1 MVIPDFNGEG
11 NMENKEEKISIRRLF
26 SNVGYILTYAAKK
39 DKKIVWTLIISFAVD
54 GVLFAAVDALFI
66 KILIELLV
74 DRSVTF
80 STAAVFAVAQAAV
93 LALLIAVDICVENW
107 ARARFVRVT
116 GQIQEEMINKASV
129 MDLMCYDC
137 AEYFDD
143 FVLAASQSEEM
154 VFTSV
159 LTIAQIGENVLV
171 ILSLSGFVSF
181 INPVIA
187 IFPVAGF
194 IVNMLTRFKITRLEY
209 EYDMISKK
217 IMRRADYSKRVFY
230 QPEYTKEIKLS
241 HIEAPLKRQFYE
253 AIDDVVCEA
262 EKVGVKIAVLSLINW
277 IVVFT
282 FLSFFCPPLYLGY
295 LALVKKSIR
304 LSDVAALN
312 NAQNNMRGKFD
323 GMNYCMVRF
332 QTVGQFVERFRR
344 FMEYES
350 EIEGKTGTVPVPQ
363 GVQALELKDVSFRY
377 DKAEKDTLR
386 HINMTIRPGEKIAL
400 VGENGA
406 GKSTFVKLLMRLYD
420 VTDGSICYGGK
431 DIRDFTTSEYRDIF
445 GAVFQDYQIYASS
458 IAGNVLMD
466 YEDGMEKET
475 KERVEGALEKAGF
488 ADKLHSMD
496 EGIDTP
502 LTREFEENG
511 VQLSGGEAQKVAIA
525 RMFAKKEKMA
535 VAILDEPSS
544 ALDPKAEY
552 TLNKNMMDKADGSSV
567 IFISHRL
574 STTREADCIYMFEKG
589 EVIESGT
596 HEELM
601 ELDGRYAQMFK
612 RQAQY
617 YAENMEALGA

>member
-1 MVIPDFNGEG
+1 
-11 NMENKEEKISIRRLF
+11 MEPKTEKIPIKRLF
-26 SNVGYILTYAAKK
+26 SNVGYILRYAAEK
-39 DKKIVWTLIISFAVD
+39 DRTIVCVLIISFAFTGIVY
-54 GVLFAAVDALFI
+54 AAVDAWFI
-66 KILIELLV
+66 KILIELLL
-74 DRSVTF
+74 DKSIAF
-80 STAAVFAVAQAAV
+80 SQAAVFALIQAV
-93 LALLIAVDICVENW
+93 IIAAINSIDICVEHW

-116 GQIQEEMINKASV
+116 GQVQEEMIGKAAG

-143 FVLAASQSEEM
+143 FVLAAAQSEEM
-154 VFTSV
+154 VLTSV
-159 LTIAQIGENVLV
+159 LTIAIIGKNILV

-194 IVNMLTRFKITRLEY
+194 IVNMLTRFQITRLEY
-209 EYDMISKK
+209 EYDVASKK

-241 HIEAPLKRQFYE
+241 HIETPLRTQFYE
-253 AIDDVVCEA
+253 AIEDVKKEA
-262 EKVGVKIAVLSLINW
+262 AKVGVKIAVLSLINW

-282 FLSFFCPPLYLGY
+282 FLSFFCAPLYLGY
-295 LALVKKSIR
+295 LALVEKSI
-304 LSDVAALN
+304 LLGDVAALD

-323 GMNYCMVRF
+323 SMNYCMVRF
-332 QTVGQFVERFRR
+332 QTVGQFAERFRR

-350 EIEGKTGTVPVPQ
+350 KIEGSVGSRAVPE
-363 GVQALELKDVSFRY
+363 GVQALELRDVSFRY
-377 DKAEKDTLR
+377 DKAGKDTLR

-420 VTDGSICYGGK
+420 VTDGSICYGGE
-431 DIRDFTTSEYRDIF
+431 DIRNFTTEEYRSIF
-445 GAVFQDYQIYASS
+445 GAVFQDYQIYAAS
-458 IAGNVLMD
+458 IAENVLMD
-466 YEDGMEKET
+466 SGEESKESAKT
-475 KERVEGALEKAGF
+475 RVRQALEKAGF
-488 ADKLHSMD
+488 KERLASL
-496 EGIDTP
+496 ENGIDTP
-502 LTREFEENG
+502 LTREFEEEG
-511 VQLSGGEAQKVAIA
+511 IQLSGGEAQKVAIS

-535 VAILDEPSS
+535 IAILDEPSS

-552 TLNKNMMDKADGSSV
+552 ILNKNMMDKADGSSV

-574 STTREADCIYMFEKG
+574 STTREADCIYMFEQG
-589 EVIESGT
+589 EIVESGT

-601 ELDGRYAQMFK
+601 EMDGQYAQMFK

-617 YAENMEALGA
+617 YAENMEVLGA

>member
-1 MVIPDFNGEG
+1 MK
-11 NMENKEEKISIRRLF
+11 NKEEKVPIKRLF

-39 DKKIVWTLIISFAVD
+39 DKKIVWTLIISFAVN
-54 GVLFAAVDALFI
+54 GVLYAAVDALFI

-74 DRSVTF
+74 DQSVTF
-80 STAAVFAVAQAAV
+80 SEAAMFAVVQALV
-93 LALLIAVDICVENW
+93 LALLTAADICVENW

-116 GQIQEEMINKASV
+116 GQIQEEMIKKASV

-159 LTIAQIGENVLV
+159 LAIALTVKNILV

-194 IVNMLTRFKITRLEY
+194 IVNMLTRFRITRLEY

-241 HIEAPLKRQFYE
+241 HIETPLKRQFYE
-253 AIDDVVCEA
+253 AIDDVIAEA
-262 EKVGVKIAVLSLINW
+262 KKVGVKIAVLSLINW
-277 IVVFT
+277 IAVFT
-282 FLSFFCPPLYLGY
+282 FLSFFCPPVYLGY

-304 LSDVAALN
+304 LSDVAALD

-323 GMNYCMVRF
+323 SMNYCMVRF

-350 EIEGKTGTVPVPQ
+350 EIEGKMGSTAVPQ
-363 GVQALELKDVSFRY
+363 GVQTLELKDVSFRY
-377 DKAEKDTLR
+377 DKATKDTLR

-420 VTDGSICYGGK
+420 VTEGSICYGGK
-431 DIRDFTTSEYRDIF
+431 DIRDFTTAQYRDIF

-458 IAGNVLMD
+458 IAENVLMD
-466 YEDGMEKET
+466 YEEDMSEET
-475 KERVEGALEKAGF
+475 KERVESALKKAGF
-488 ADKLHSMD
+488 AGRLSSLDG
-496 EGIDTP
+496 GIDTP
-502 LTREFEENG
+502 LTREFEEDG
-511 VQLSGGEAQKVAIA
+511 IQLSGGEAQKVAIS

-535 VAILDEPSS
+535 IAILDEPSS

-574 STTREADCIYMFEKG
+574 STTREADCIYMFEQG
-589 EVIESGT
+589 EIIESGT

-601 ELDGRYAQMFK
+601 ELDGKYAQMFK

-617 YAENMEALGA
+617 YAENMEVLGA